1 MFKHMI
7 WTHVSNSIL
16 ISKSD
21 LFDRSIYGSWPFLSR
36 QQVIFNLLT
45 AERSQLILAKH
56 VPHYVI
62 MSELLFEIVLAVRD
76 NISKH
81 LKKIKSN
88 SGAMSLFKYSSPS
101 KSYLPF
107 NFLLYQKSHLW
118 SISKNA
124 LRQLFQENDL
134 LLYHFYQLWPL
145 LLQSANHDYIVKST
159 YYSYLK

>member
-1 MFKHMI
+1 MDPCFQFHFNFKK
-7 WTHVSNSIL
+7 WS
-16 ISKSD
+16 
-21 LFDRSIYGSWPFLSR
+21 DRSIYGSWPFLSR

-45 AERSQLILAKH
+45 AERGQLILVKH

-62 MSELLFEIVLAVRD
+62 MSELLCEIVLAVRD

-81 LKKIKSN
+81 LEKIKSN
-88 SGAMSLFKYSSPS
+88 LGAMSLFKYSSPS
-101 KSYLPF
+101 KSYVPF

-134 LLYHFYQLWPL
+134 LCFIF
-145 LLQSANHDYIVKST
+145 ANHGHYCCSLLT
-159 YYSYLK
+159 MTT